1 MLILILAILCIL
13 YIPILKY
20 ALLSKTSHGGIVG
33 ERSRLFMF
41 NEKDKIEKKW
51 RPASSRFKA
60 LLHYAG
66 EEAAQRKL
74 QKTRRAYLK
83 ERTKQREH
91 LNWEIARLDKLLK
104 EGSIDEDIYP
114 RLKKLLEIGYEQKR
128 RETREIYG
136 FVKKL
141 DADKAA

>member
-1 MLILILAILCIL
+1 
-13 YIPILKY
+13 
-20 ALLSKTSHGGIVG
+20 
-33 ERSRLFMF
+33 MF
-41 NEKDKIEKKW
+41 NKKDEIEKKW
-51 RPASSRFKA
+51 RPASSSLKA
-60 LLHYAG
+60 LFHYAG
-66 EEAAQRKL
+66 KEEVAQRKL

-91 LNWEIARLDKLLK
+91 LNGEIARLDKLLK
-104 EGSIDEDIYP
+104 EGSIDKDIYP

-128 RETREIYG
+128 RETREMYG